1 MPSIINTNLNS
12 LNVQNNMSKS
22 QSSLQT
28 SLTRLS
34 SGLRI
39 NGASDDAAGLSISD
53 RMTSQV
59 RGFTQAA
66 RNANDAIS
74 LAQTA
79 EGSLGAV
86 GNNLQRIR
94 ELALQSANSTN
105 SASDRKALNAEAQQL
120 LSEVQRVATSTQF
133 NGLNL
138 LDGTFSS
145 AQFQVGANANQT
157 ISVSMS
163 GATTNSLGSYGG
175 QGKSLTQT
183 TGANAGLT
191 AAAWTSASTI
201 AINGTTIGAS
211 VATTAPGF
219 TAGSAAAKAAAIN
232 AQTSVTGVTATA
244 TTSLTPTAAPK
255 AGAGLSAGTLTING
269 VSVGSIAAATTA
281 VSQGASSA
289 SAINAISNQTGVSAT
304 YDTSSGKLT
313 LTAADG
319 RDIDIGLG
327 AGANGTAGDAA
338 KVLNATGLVATSG
351 TGYVAPTAGSDT
363 LTIAAAGTATA
374 GANSVNG
381 SSFTINNVKFTLDN
395 TVSTA
400 ASKWDATNGQFVIG
414 IADAA
419 TGTNDDDAITTAIQ
433 GGLALAKQDSNTAA
447 ALSSLTV
454 TAPTTTTLLFTD
466 SRLGAT
472 ATVGRS
478 STVGAAGAG
487 GIAVGAFGATA
498 AGSDG
503 TLGANKHAVTGG
515 TLNLSASENFT
526 MTQVGTTALADA
538 GLDTLQPGL
547 TALST
552 VDISTVAGSNKAISV
567 LDQALAQVNAQRAQ
581 LGAVQNRFQA
591 TIDNLNTSSQN
602 LSAARSRILDADFA
616 AETAN
621 LSRGQVL
628 QQAGVAILSQA
639 NSLPQQ
645 VLSLLR

>member
-39 NGASDDAAGLSISD
+39 NSASDDAAGLSISD

-79 EGSLGAV
+79 EGSLSSV

-105 SASDRKALNAEAQQL
+105 SSSDRKALNAEAQQL
-120 LSEVQRVATSTQF
+120 LSEVQRVATTTQF

-175 QGKSLTQT
+175 AGKSLTQT
-183 TGANAGLT
+183 TGANAGLSAT
-191 AAAWTSASTI
+191 AWSSTSTI

-244 TTSLTPTAAPK
+244 SSTLTPTLAPQ

-269 VSVGSIAAATTA
+269 VAVGSIAAATTA
-281 VSQGASSA
+281 VAQGASSA
-289 SAINAISNQTGVSAT
+289 SAINAIANQTGVSAT

-319 RDIDIGLG
+319 RDINVGLG
-327 AGANGTAGDAA
+327 AGAAGTAAQA
-338 KVLNATGLVATSG
+338 TQILNATGLSASSG
-351 TGYVAPTAGSDT
+351 TGLANGTAGTDT
-363 LTIAAAGTATA
+363 LTVAAGGTPA
-374 GANSVNG
+374 GSTG
-381 SSFTINNVKFTLDN
+381 QSFTANGVTFILDN
-395 TVSTA
+395 TVNNA
-400 ASKWDATNGQFVIG
+400 ASKWDSTNGRFVIG
-414 IADAA
+414 TADAA
-419 TGTNDDDAITTAIQ
+419 TADAAGTAGAIRS
-433 GGLALAKQDSNTAA
+433 GLALAKQDSNTAT
-447 ALSSLTV
+447 ALASLTV
-454 TAPTTTTLLFTD
+454 SGATNAVILAD

-472 ATVGRS
+472 ATVGRNVTAS
-478 STVGAAGAG
+478 DATLLGAVAATVAG
-487 GIAVGAFGATA
+487 G
-498 AGSDG
+498 DN
-503 TLGANKHAVTGG
+503 TLGANKFAVTGG
-515 TLNLSASENFT
+515 TLTLSASENFT
-526 MTQVGTTALADA
+526 MTQIGTTALADA

-581 LGAVQNRFQA
+581 LGAVQNRFQS
-591 TIDNLNTSSQN
+591 TIDNLNTSGQN
-602 LSAARSRILDADFA
+602 LTAARSRILDADFA
-616 AETAN
+616 SETAN